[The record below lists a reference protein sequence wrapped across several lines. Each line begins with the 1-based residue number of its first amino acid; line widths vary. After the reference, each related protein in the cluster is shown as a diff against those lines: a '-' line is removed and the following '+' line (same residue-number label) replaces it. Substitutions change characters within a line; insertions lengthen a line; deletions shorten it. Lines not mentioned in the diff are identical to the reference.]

1 MEKDNDYVE
10 ISREYTLTSF
20 DDTLYY
26 IPPVKVKVAGKIY
39 EGKSLALKVLT
50 CEVDTVH
57 PENFFPPYDVQN
69 PPFDLTEWTTL
80 IILSMV
86 ALLLFLLATYF
97 YTRLKANKPL
107 NIKFSFKTKL
117 TPYEQALKDINTL
130 KASGKVHSENQ
141 TDYYSALTD
150 TLRNYLASR
159 FGFNAKEMIT
169 TEIIEALNKQ
179 DKATMIAEMKQLFET
194 ADLVKFA
201 KFTVPLNENDM
212 NLVNALEFV
221 NKTKPEEK
229 KEDDKKPKKTEAE
242 KQMTLW
248 RRIYK
253 VLITILVLGGTALT
267 IFVGWQILNLL

>member
-1 MEKDNDYVE
+1 
-10 ISREYTLTSF
+10 
-20 DDTLYY
+20 
-26 IPPVKVKVAGKIY
+26 
-39 EGKSLALKVLT
+39 
-50 CEVDTVH
+50 
-57 PENFFPPYDVQN
+57 
-69 PPFDLTEWTTL
+69 
-80 IILSMV
+80 
-86 ALLLFLLATYF
+86 
-97 YTRLKANKPL
+97 
-107 NIKFSFKTKL
+107 
-117 TPYEQALKDINTL
+117 
-130 KASGKVHSENQ
+130 
-141 TDYYSALTD
+141 
-150 TLRNYLASR
+150 
-159 FGFNAKEMIT
+159 MIT